1 MSIFKRGLNQSSSSV
16 LFAGLVLL
24 AIECGG
30 VSSSTPSALG
40 GGQGQAGA
48 RSVSTDAGQGGAAAG
63 AASEQDSAGAA
74 GCVDPSTQG
83 CPVGFLEL
91 EGRPVNPTEQC
102 LEPGLPVSCSRGGSP
117 LLSCWVDSSTDTV
130 YSVDY
135 IGCMAN
141 PKWVKCSDMLQ
152 SMVASVT
159 ADCEH

>member
-1 MSIFKRGLNQSSSSV
+1 MAQRLAQRVSRIQRARLAV
-16 LFAGLVLL
+16 LIPVH
-24 AIECGG
+24 
-30 VSSSTPSALG
+30 
-40 GGQGQAGA
+40 
-48 RSVSTDAGQGGAAAG
+48 
-63 AASEQDSAGAA
+63 
-74 GCVDPSTQG
+74 
-83 CPVGFLEL
+83 PVGFLEL